1 MEYVLMRVVHLL
13 WEILLILLIF
23 GVDESSLV
31 YTNKK
36 NNNIY
41 VMGDRIVQ
49 GINGTT
55 LYAEKVHKTNF
66 TAPNKKI
73 LLSLHYNGDNS
84 SLFVNGCQ
92 ELKFEAK
99 TDQMF
104 LRELCL
110 GNISSDWVVNTA
122 EKTGLHG
129 NVYDFVVDPIATGV
143 GKIYDMHGF
152 LMIKHNI

>member
-104 LRELCL
+104 
-110 GNISSDWVVNTA
+110 
-122 EKTGLHG
+122 
-129 NVYDFVVDPIATGV
+129 
-143 GKIYDMHGF
+143 
-152 LMIKHNI
+152 